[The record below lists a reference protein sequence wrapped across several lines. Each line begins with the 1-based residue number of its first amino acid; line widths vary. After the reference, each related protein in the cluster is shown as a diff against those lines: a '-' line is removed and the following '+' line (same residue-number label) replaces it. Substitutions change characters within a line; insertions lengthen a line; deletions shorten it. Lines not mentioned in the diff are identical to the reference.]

1 MYLRLIPY
9 TSERITMTPNL
20 LDNPLV
26 LNNLFFPRPSRPG
39 TSNLPNVHDGTIPV
53 AENVALGYRFY
64 DHTPGSPVILYFHGN
79 GETADD
85 YDMFAGDFHR
95 AGAALL
101 VVDYRGYGWST
112 GKPLVS
118 TLLTDAEAV
127 LPALPGIIGQ
137 GRSVF
142 VMGRSLGSAPAVHVA
157 HKTPDAFKGLII
169 ESGFAHEPSLFRRLA
184 IPDAILKQVPSV
196 FGNEIKMREVHLPLL
211 VIHGERDTL
220 IPVENGQALY
230 DASPAA
236 HKRIVRIPN
245 AGHNDLLLHGL
256 IDYFG
261 SIRQFLRGNP

>member
-1 MYLRLIPY
+1 MM
-9 TSERITMTPNL
+9 SPNL

-26 LNNLFFPRPSRPG
+26 LANLFFPRPAQPG
-39 TSNLPNVHDGTIPV
+39 TSRLPNVQDGTIPV
-53 AENVALGYRFY
+53 AGGFALGYRFY
-64 DHTPGSPVILYFHGN
+64 ELTPGSPVILYFHGN

-95 AGAALL
+95 VGAALM

-127 LPALPGIIGQ
+127 LTALPGIIGKE
-137 GRSVF
+137 RSLF
-142 VMGRSLGSAPAVHVA
+142 VMGRSLGSAPAVHLA
-157 HKTPDAFKGLII
+157 HKNPGVFKGLII

-196 FGNEIKMREVHLPLL
+196 FGNESKMREVHLPLL

-230 DASPAA
+230 DVSPADN
-236 HKRIVRIPN
+236 KRILRVTG
-245 AGHNDLLLHGL
+245 AGHNDLLLYGVA
-256 IDYFG
+256 DYFAA
-261 SIRQFLRGNP
+261 IQQFITSNP